1 MTFYDNNP
9 IGRVINRY
17 AEDMASRLFG
27 LAGSLITSAV
37 VIQWFGLLFLPIAF
51 IYVRLTMI
59 HLQPS
64 WELSRLTSI
73 TKSPV
78 LNFLDEVEHG
88 FTLLRAHGPTYIQ
101 QAVERHA
108 HHLDMTQQTYFAK
121 YMVDT
126 WFELCIQLQ
135 GTAIVMVVA
144 SALVFFRP
152 MLSAGMV
159 GYSNLEIGMVAP
171 ERVMENCSLDQEKPN
186 RARVQLRYK
195 PTGELVLKD
204 ITCFI
209 HGGEKNGIVGH
220 ISTIPT
226 KELRRQL
233 SIIPQSPVL
242 FKGTLRQYLDPFGS
256 FDDAALWSVV
266 SKAGLHTLV
275 SEMPNK
281 FSTEL
286 ADKGSNLSV
295 GERQMLCLVR
305 ALLVQSKIVVL
316 DEATA
321 AMDHETDVK
330 LQRVIA
336 EEFANATVLTI
347 AHRLHTIM
355 NSDRIMVMD
364 AGRVVEF
371 DSPSALMAKE
381 DGTFYRLAK
390 DGGVLSA

>member
-186 RARVQLRYK
+186 RARGTFKLTEGSIEFNQVQLRYK

-209 HGGEKNGIVGH
+209 HGGEKNGIVGRTGADK
-220 ISTIPT
+220 SCLTM
-226 KELRRQL
+226 
-233 SIIPQSPVL
+233 VL
-242 FKGTLRQYLDPFGS
+242 FRMYPIES
-256 FDDAALWSVV
+256 
-266 SKAGLHTLV
+266 
-275 SEMPNK
+275 
-281 FSTEL
+281 
-286 ADKGSNLSV
+286 
-295 GERQMLCLVR
+295 
-305 ALLVQSKIVVL
+305 
-316 DEATA
+316 
-321 AMDHETDVK
+321 
-330 LQRVIA
+330 
-336 EEFANATVLTI
+336 
-347 AHRLHTIM
+347 
-355 NSDRIMVMD
+355 
-364 AGRVVEF
+364 
-371 DSPSALMAKE
+371 
-381 DGTFYRLAK
+381 
-390 DGGVLSA
+390 

>member
-1 MTFYDNNP
+1 
-9 IGRVINRY
+9 
-17 AEDMASRLFG
+17 MASRLFG

-186 RARVQLRYK
+186 RARGTFKLTEGSIEFNQVQLRYK

>member
-1 MTFYDNNP
+1 
-9 IGRVINRY
+9 
-17 AEDMASRLFG
+17 MASRLFG

-152 MLSAGMV
+152 I
-159 GYSNLEIGMVAP
+159 YSNLEIGMVAP

-186 RARVQLRYK
+186 RARGSIEFNQVQLRYK

>member
-1 MTFYDNNP
+1 M
-9 IGRVINRY
+9 
-17 AEDMASRLFG
+17 
-27 LAGSLITSAV
+27 
-37 VIQWFGLLFLPIAF
+37 
-51 IYVRLTMI
+51 IY
-59 HLQPS
+59 LQPS
-64 WELSRLTSI
+64 RELSRLTSI
-73 TKSPV
+73 TTSPV

-101 QAVERHA
+101 QAAHRHA
-108 HHLDMTQQTYFAK
+108 HHLDMTQQMYFAK

-144 SALVFFRP
+144 SGLVFFRP

-159 GYSNLEIGMVAP
+159 GLAFNYVLLADTFITYLVYSYSNLEIG
-171 ERVMENCSLDQEKPN
+171 R
-186 RARVQLRYK
+186 RARGVTFKLTEGSIEFNQVQLRYK
-195 PTGELVLKD
+195 PTGELILKD

-209 HGGEKNGIVGH
+209 HGGEKIGIVGRTGAGKSSLTMALFRMYSIESGSISIDGRD
-220 ISTIPT
+220 ISTIA
-226 KELRRQL
+226 KQELRRQL

-266 SKAGLHTLV
+266 SKAGLHTQV
-275 SEMPNK
+275 SEMPEK
-281 FSTEL
+281 LSTEL

-336 EEFANATVLTI
+336 EEFENATVLTI
-347 AHRLHTIM
+347 AHRLHTVM
-355 NSDRIMVMD
+355 HTDRIMVMD
-364 AGRVVEF
+364 AGCVVEL

-390 DGGVLSA
+390 DGGVVSA